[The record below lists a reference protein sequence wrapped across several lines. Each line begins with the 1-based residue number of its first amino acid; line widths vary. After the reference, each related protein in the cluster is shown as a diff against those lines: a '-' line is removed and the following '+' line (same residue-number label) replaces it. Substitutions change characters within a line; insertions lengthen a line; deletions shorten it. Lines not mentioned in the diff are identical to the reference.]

1 VVYTVAWPLF
11 GRYSLRLSHM
21 REMGFNGFFS
31 SRKRVGRRR
40 GAAGRGVAD
49 APGPSYG
56 LSPDDPYDA
65 IDRLPAD
72 RA

>member
-1 VVYTVAWPLF
+1 
-11 GRYSLRLSHM
+11 
-21 REMGFNGFFS
+21 MGFNGSFS
-31 SRKRVGRRR
+31 RNARARRRRAGRGCR
-40 GAAGRGVAD
+40 GAAGGIVLTR
-49 APGPSYG
+49 PGQDPSYG

>member
-1 VVYTVAWPLF
+1 
-11 GRYSLRLSHM
+11 
-21 REMGFNGFFS
+21 MGFNGSFS
-31 SRKRVGRRR
+31 RNARGGAARGVGCR
-40 GAAGRGVAD
+40 GAAGGIVLTR
-49 APGPSYG
+49 PGQDPSYG

>member
-1 VVYTVAWPLF
+1 MVCVAIIWPLQF
-11 GRYSLRLSHM
+11 ERAKVRD
-21 REMGFNGFFS
+21 GFQWFFFA
-31 SRKRVGRRR
+31 RGVGCR
-40 GAAGRGVAD
+40 GAAGGIVLTR
-49 APGPSYG
+49 PGQDPSYG

>member
-40 GAAGRGVAD
+40 AATR
-49 APGPSYG
+49 PGQDPSYG

>member
-1 VVYTVAWPLF
+1 
-11 GRYSLRLSHM
+11 
-21 REMGFNGFFS
+21 MGFNGSFS
-31 SRKRVGRRR
+31 RNARG
-40 GAAGRGVAD
+40 GAAGRRL
-49 APGPSYG
+49 PGRPAAGGIVLTRPGQDPSYG

>member
-1 VVYTVAWPLF
+1 
-11 GRYSLRLSHM
+11 M
-21 REMGFNGFFS
+21 REMGFNGFFSWFS

>member
-1 VVYTVAWPLF
+1 
-11 GRYSLRLSHM
+11 
-21 REMGFNGFFS
+21 MGFNEFFIRATHAGS
-31 SRKRVGRRR
+31 
-40 GAAGRGVAD
+40 GAAGAAGGIVLTP
-49 APGPSYG
+49 PGPSYG